1 MYYVIEGQDST
12 GKTTQAELMADYL
25 RSLGREVEVVEE
37 PGGNLP
43 IAQEIRRLLK
53 DASFD
58 LDPYT
63 NVMLFMAA
71 RRELWTKRIKPMLD
85 KGGDVISTRNWWST
99 VAYQCFGQGIDI
111 SFVGRLV
118 SAILPEEY
126 INPEKSIIFYL
137 ADENERLRRQ
147 RGRDYDSEKDTYES
161 KASEF
166 QLKVDEGY
174 MKIAE
179 LYGVPLYEAS
189 GPVEQVR
196 SDLWKHFGILAP
208 ETVTRSET
216 CQP

>member
-12 GKTTQAELMADYL
+12 GKTTQANLMADYL

-53 DASFD
+53 DISFD

-147 RGRDYDSEKDTYES
+147 RGRDYDSEKDCSDFCRYTGPDSSES
-161 KASEF
+161 PGSER
-166 QLKVDEGY
+166 LGT
-174 MKIAE
+174 A
-179 LYGVPLYEAS
+179 
-189 GPVEQVR
+189 
-196 SDLWKHFGILAP
+196 
-208 ETVTRSET
+208 
-216 CQP
+216 

>member
-99 VAYQCFGQGIDI
+99 VAY
-111 SFVGRLV
+111 S
-118 SAILPEEY
+118 
-126 INPEKSIIFYL
+126 
-137 ADENERLRRQ
+137 
-147 RGRDYDSEKDTYES
+147 
-161 KASEF
+161 
-166 QLKVDEGY
+166 
-174 MKIAE
+174 
-179 LYGVPLYEAS
+179 
-189 GPVEQVR
+189 
-196 SDLWKHFGILAP
+196 
-208 ETVTRSET
+208 
-216 CQP
+216 